1 MKTQV
6 TADEVFAALYAW
18 FQLNTWFTKIDIQ
31 PADLTQQVAAQQ
43 ADLSL
48 RDGVDV
54 FHRMPVGVQAL
65 AARFIYGFMA
75 ELRGPMLERVWMIN
89 LTEGVQPDPV
99 NLLWLVIEQ
108 EIALTSS
115 LPSPLH

>member
-6 TADEVFAALYAW
+6 TADEVFAALFAW
-18 FQLNTWFTKIDIQ
+18 FQKNVWFTKIDIQ

-43 ADLSL
+43 AVLSL

-75 ELRGPMLERVWMIN
+75 ELRGPMLGRVWVVN
-89 LTEGVQPDPV
+89 PTQGVQQEQE
-99 NLLWLVIEQ
+99 NLMWLVIEQ
-108 EIALTSS
+108 EIARTTYMHSTLQ
-115 LPSPLH
+115 

>member
-6 TADEVFAALYAW
+6 TADEVFAALYGW
-18 FQLNTWFTKIDIQ
+18 FQLNSWFTKIDIQ

-43 ADLSL
+43 AVLSL
-48 RDGVDV
+48 RDGADV

-75 ELRGPMLERVWMIN
+75 ELRGLMIGRVWVIN
-89 LTEGVQPDPV
+89 LTEGVRPDQV
-99 NLLWLVIEQ
+99 NLMWLVIEQ
-108 EIALTSS
+108 EIALTSP
-115 LPSPLH
+115 LPSAPH